1 MMIDLRETV
10 KYIVCDNM
18 ILKHLGPAFSRSSIV
33 AVDCDIISFYLFFS
47 LKIVFDQ
54 KPDCDTIPSENPN
67 NYLTLT
73 LSRNENLSF
82 ISIILCSCLSL
93 QKSD

>member
-1 MMIDLRETV
+1 MIDHRETV
-10 KYIVCDNM
+10 EHVIDVNM
-18 ILKHLGPAFSRSSIV
+18 TLEHLGLSLSCLSIV
-33 AVDCDIISFYLFFS
+33 AVDCSITSCYLFFS